1 MPAED
6 GESYQKYQ
14 AGDLHRQRKLR
25 VERPNV
31 SPDYSQK
38 SHGGVYRSEEISP
51 RRWLILAQGWSA
63 ATTLGVNP
71 KTLQSLKGV

>member
-31 SPDYSQK
+31 SPDYSPK
-38 SHGGVYRSEEISP
+38 PHGGEDLFLSS
-51 RRWLILAQGWSA
+51 
-63 ATTLGVNP
+63 
-71 KTLQSLKGV
+71 